1 MKERTAESYIASAK
15 EVLKIEA
22 DAVLAL
28 QTEINEN
35 FVAICELLRDCR
47 GRVVVT
53 GMGKSGHVGNKIAA
67 TLASTGTPAFFVHPA
82 EASHGDL
89 GMLTELDVV
98 LALSNSGETDEIL
111 SILPIIARRQIPLV
125 SMTGNANSTLAKAA
139 NYHLLVAVK
148 REACPL
154 NLAPTAST
162 TAALAMGDA
171 IAVTLLEMRGFTSED
186 FAFSH
191 PGGKLGRRLLLR
203 VRDIMAPFEDLAAV
217 AETASLTDTL
227 LAMTQKPLGVSVAV
241 DTDQQLLGVFTEGD
255 LRRSLM
261 TGKDVHE
268 LTMADCM
275 TKMPFTI
282 QPDALAVD
290 AVHLMETKR
299 ITALPVVEN
308 GKVLGVINMHH
319 LLQARVI

>member
-28 QTEINEN
+28 QTEINDN

-98 LALSNSGETDEIL
+98 LALSNSGETDEII

-162 TAALAMGDA
+162 TSALAMGDA
-171 IAVTLLEMRGFTSED
+171 VAVTLLEMRGFTSED

-191 PGGKLGRRLLLR
+191 PGGKLGRRL
-203 VRDIMAPFEDLAAV
+203 PFEDLAAV
-217 AETASLTDTL
+217 SETASLTDTL

-241 DTDQQLLGVFTEGD
+241 DADQQLLGVFTEGD

-275 TKMPFTI
+275 TKTPFTI

>member
-1 MKERTAESYIASAK
+1 MKERTAEKYIASAK

-22 DAVLAL
+22 DAVSAL
-28 QTEINEN
+28 QSEIDAN
-35 FVAICELLRDCR
+35 FVEICKLLRDCR

-89 GMLTELDVV
+89 GMLTEIDVV
-98 LALSNSGETDEIL
+98 LALSNSGETDEII
-111 SILPIIARRQIPLV
+111 SILPILARRQIPLV
-125 SMTGNANSTLAKAA
+125 SMTGNEDSTLARAS
-139 NYHLLVAVK
+139 NYHLLVKVE

-171 IAVTLLEMRGFTSED
+171 VAVTLLEMRGFTSED

-203 VRDIMAPFEDLAAV
+203 VQDIMAPFEELAAI
-217 AETASLTDTL
+217 AESSSLTDVL

-241 DTDQQLLGVFTEGD
+241 DDKHHLLGVFTEGD

-275 TKMPFTI
+275 TRTPFTI
-282 QPDALAVD
+282 SPDALAVD

-299 ITALPVVEN
+299 ITSLPVVKD
-308 GKVLGVINMHH
+308 GIVLGLIHMHH

>member
-1 MKERTAESYIASAK
+1 MKNERDDYISSAK
-15 EVLKIEA
+15 QVLTIEA
-22 DAVLAL
+22 NAVLAL
-28 QTEINEN
+28 QSEINAN
-35 FVAICELLRDCR
+35 FIEICELLRGCK

-89 GMLTELDVV
+89 GMLTEHDIV
-98 LALSNSGETDEIL
+98 LALSNSGETDEII
-111 SILPIIARRQIPLV
+111 SILPIIARRKIPLV
-125 SMTGNANSTLAKAA
+125 SMTGDAHSTLAK
-139 NYHLLVAVK
+139 NSTFHILVKVE

-171 IAVTLLEMRGFTSED
+171 IAVTLLEMRGFTPDD

-203 VRDIMAPFEDLAAV
+203 VEDIMAPFAELAAIS
-217 AETASLTDTL
+217 ENSSLTDTL
-227 LAMTQKPLGVSVAV
+227 LAMTQKPLGVSMAV
-241 DTDQQLLGVFTEGD
+241 DENQLLLGVFTEGD

-261 TGKDVHE
+261 TGRDIHG
-268 LTMADCM
+268 LTLKDCM
-275 TKMPFTI
+275 TTKPITI
-282 QPDALAVD
+282 APDALAVD

-299 ITALPVVEN
+299 ITALPVVRD
-308 GKVLGVINMHH
+308 GKVLGVVNMHH

>member
-1 MKERTAESYIASAK
+1 MSDTAQDYIASAK
-15 EVLKIEA
+15 EVLTIEA
-22 DAVLAL
+22 DAVLKL
-28 QTEINEN
+28 QSQIDDN
-35 FVAICELLRDCR
+35 FIAICELLKNCK
-47 GRVVVT
+47 GRVVVS
-53 GMGKSGHVGNKIAA
+53 GMGKSGHIGSKIAA

-89 GMLTELDVV
+89 GMLTQDDVV
-98 LALSNSGETDEIL
+98 LALSNSGETDEIIA
-111 SILPIIARRQIPLV
+111 ILPIIARRNIPLIAL
-125 SMTGNANSTLAKAA
+125 TGNEASTLAKMADF
-139 NYHLLVAVK
+139 HLLVRVEK
-148 REACPL
+148 EACPL

-203 VRDIMAPFEDLAAV
+203 VADIMAPLTELAALP
-217 AETASLTDTL
+217 ANTTLTDTL
-227 LAMTQKPLGVSVAV
+227 LAMTQKPLGAAVAI
-241 DTDQQLLGVFTEGD
+241 DNEGMLQGIFTEGD

-261 TGKDVHE
+261 TGRDIHD
-268 LTMADCM
+268 LRLADCM
-275 TKMPFTI
+275 TVAPFKVA
-282 QPDALAVD
+282 PDALAVD

-308 GKVLGVINMHH
+308 GKVLGLINMHH

>member
-1 MKERTAESYIASAK
+1 MPNMRDSYISSAK
-15 EVLKIEA
+15 NVLTIEA
-22 DAVLAL
+22 NAVLAL
-28 QTEINEN
+28 QSEINDN
-35 FVAICELLRDCR
+35 FIDICELLRGCS

-53 GMGKSGHVGNKIAA
+53 GMGKSGHVGSKIAA

-89 GMLTELDVV
+89 GMLTEHDVV
-98 LALSNSGETDEIL
+98 LALSNSGETDEII
-111 SILPIIARRQIPLV
+111 SILPIIARRKIPLI
-125 SMTGNANSTLAKAA
+125 SMTGNQNSTLAK
-139 NYHLLVAVK
+139 NSTYHLLVKVE

-171 IAVTLLEMRGFTSED
+171 IAVTLLEMRGFTSDD

-203 VRDIMAPFEDLAAV
+203 VQDIMAPLEELAAV
-217 AETASLTDTL
+217 PETTSLTDTL

-241 DTDQQLLGVFTEGD
+241 DADDILLGVFTEGD

-261 TGKDVHE
+261 TGRDIHD
-268 LTMADCM
+268 LQLRDCM
-275 TKMPFTI
+275 TREPYI
-282 QPDALAVD
+282 IAPDALAVD

-299 ITALPVVEN
+299 ITALPVVED
-308 GKVLGVINMHH
+308 GKVLGVVNMHH

>member
-1 MKERTAESYIASAK
+1 MRERTAMSYIASAK

-28 QTEINEN
+28 QSEIDEN
-35 FVAICELLRDCR
+35 FIAICELLRDCR

-89 GMLTELDVV
+89 GMLTEIDVV
-98 LALSNSGETDEIL
+98 LALSNSGETDELI
-111 SILPIIARRQIPLV
+111 SILPIIARRKIPLI
-125 SMTGNANSTLAKAA
+125 SMTGNDHSTLAKSS
-139 NYHLLVAVK
+139 NFHLLVKVE

-203 VRDIMAPFEDLAAV
+203 VEDIMAPFEELAAV
-217 AETASLTDTL
+217 SEETSLTETL
-227 LAMTQKPLGVSVAV
+227 LAMTQKPLGVSVAI
-241 DTDQQLLGVFTEGD
+241 DSEQHLLGVFTEGD

-275 TKMPFTI
+275 TRTPFTI
-282 QPDALAVD
+282 SPEALAVD
-290 AVHLMETKR
+290 AVHLMETER
-299 ITALPVVEN
+299 ITALPVVAN
-308 GKVLGVINMHH
+308 QVVLGVINMHH

>member
-1 MKERTAESYIASAK
+1 MKNERADYIASAK
-15 EVLKIEA
+15 RVLTIEA

-28 QTEINEN
+28 QSEIDET
-35 FVAICELLRDCR
+35 FIKICELLRGCQ

-53 GMGKSGHVGNKIAA
+53 GMGKSGHVGSKIAA
-67 TLASTGTPAFFVHPA
+67 TLASTGTPSFFVHPA

-89 GMLTELDVV
+89 GMLTEHDVV
-98 LALSNSGETDEIL
+98 LALSNSGETDEII
-111 SILPIIARRQIPLV
+111 SILPIIARRKIPLV
-125 SMTGNANSTLAKAA
+125 SMTGNASSTLAK
-139 NYHLLVAVK
+139 NSTYHLLVKVE

-203 VRDIMAPFEDLAAV
+203 VEDIMAPFAELAAIP
-217 AETASLTDTL
+217 ETSTLTDTL

-241 DTDQQLLGVFTEGD
+241 DANHKLLGVFTEGD

-261 TGKDVHE
+261 TGRDVHE
-268 LTMADCM
+268 LTLKDCM
-275 TKMPFTI
+275 TASPFTI
-282 QPDALAVD
+282 APDALAVD

-299 ITALPVVEN
+299 ITALPVVKE
-308 GKVLGVINMHH
+308 GIVLGVVNMHH

>member
-28 QTEINEN
+28 QSEIDAN
-35 FVAICELLRDCR
+35 FVEICELLRDCR

-53 GMGKSGHVGNKIAA
+53 GMGKSGHVGSKIAA

-89 GMLTELDVV
+89 GMLTEIDVV
-98 LALSNSGETDEIL
+98 LALSNSGETDEII
-111 SILPIIARRQIPLV
+111 SILPIIARRKIPLI
-125 SMTGNANSTLAKAA
+125 SMTGNENSTLARAS
-139 NYHLLVAVK
+139 NFHLLVKVE

-171 IAVTLLEMRGFTSED
+171 VAVTLLEMRGFTSED

-203 VRDIMAPFEDLAAV
+203 VQDIMAPFEELAAI
-217 AETASLTDTL
+217 AENTSLTDTL

-241 DTDQQLLGVFTEGD
+241 DEDHHLLGVFTEGE

-275 TKMPFTI
+275 TRTPFTI
-282 QPDALAVD
+282 SPDALAVD

-299 ITALPVVEN
+299 ITSLPVVKDN
-308 GKVLGVINMHH
+308 IVLGLIHMHH

>member
-1 MKERTAESYIASAK
+1 MSEVNDYISRAK
-15 EVLKIEA
+15 EVFKIEA
-22 DAVLAL
+22 EAILAL
-28 QTEINEN
+28 ESEIDMN
-35 FVAICELLRDCR
+35 FIKICELLRDCR

-53 GMGKSGHVGNKIAA
+53 GMGKSGHVGSKIAA

-98 LALSNSGETDEIL
+98 LALSNSGETDEIV
-111 SILPIIARRQIPLV
+111 SILPIISRRQIPLV
-125 SMTGNANSTLAKAA
+125 SMTGNASSTLAK
-139 NYHLLVAVK
+139 NSDFHLLVKVE

-203 VRDIMAPFEDLAAV
+203 VEDIMAPFDELAALPE
-217 AETASLTDTL
+217 ATSLSDTL

-241 DTDQQLLGVFTEGD
+241 DDGRNLLGVFTEGD

-261 TGKDVHE
+261 QGKDVHE
-268 LTMADCM
+268 LTLGDCI
-275 TKMPFTI
+275 TRSPYTI
-282 QPDALAVD
+282 APDSLAVD
-290 AVHLMETKR
+290 AVYMMETKR
-299 ITALPVVEN
+299 ITALPVVKDN
-308 GKVLGVINMHH
+308 IVLGVVNMHH

>member
-1 MKERTAESYIASAK
+1 MDAQREIYLTHAK
-15 EVLKIEA
+15 NVLTIEA

-28 QTEINEN
+28 QSEIDEN
-35 FVAICELLRDCR
+35 FLQICDLLKDCR

-53 GMGKSGHVGNKIAA
+53 GMGKSGHIGNKIAA
-67 TLASTGTPAFFVHPA
+67 TMASTGTPAFFLHPA

-89 GMLTELDVV
+89 GMITEEDVV
-98 LALSNSGETDEIL
+98 LALSNSGETDEIIA
-111 SILPIIARRQIPLV
+111 ILPIISRRDIPLV
-125 SMTGNANSTLAKAA
+125 AMTGNQHSTLAKSAD
-139 NYHLLVAVK
+139 YHLLVKVEK
-148 REACPL
+148 EACPL

-171 IAVTLLEMRGFTSED
+171 LAVTLLEMRGFTSED

-203 VRDIMAPFEDLAAV
+203 VADIMAPFEELAALP
-217 AETASLTDTL
+217 ESTTLTDTL
-227 LAMTQKPLGVSVAV
+227 LAMTKKPLGVSVAI
-241 DTDQQLLGVFTEGD
+241 DDQQMLLGVFTEGD

-261 TGKDVHE
+261 TGRDIHE
-268 LTMADCM
+268 LTLGDCI
-275 TKMPFTI
+275 TRTPYI
-282 QPDALAVD
+282 IAPDALAVD

-299 ITALPVVEN
+299 ITALPVVEA

>member
-1 MKERTAESYIASAK
+1 MSDTAQDYIASAK
-15 EVLKIEA
+15 EVLTIEA
-22 DAVLAL
+22 DAVLKL
-28 QTEINEN
+28 QSQIDDN
-35 FVAICELLRDCR
+35 FIAICELLKNCK
-47 GRVVVT
+47 GRVVVS
-53 GMGKSGHVGNKIAA
+53 GMGKSGHIGSKIAA

-89 GMLTELDVV
+89 GMLTPEDVV
-98 LALSNSGETDEIL
+98 LALSNSGETDEIIA
-111 SILPIIARRQIPLV
+111 ILPIIARRNIPLIAL
-125 SMTGNANSTLAKAA
+125 TGNEASTLAKMADF
-139 NYHLLVAVK
+139 HLLVRVEK
-148 REACPL
+148 EACPL

-203 VRDIMAPFEDLAAV
+203 VADIMAPLTELAALP
-217 AETASLTDTL
+217 ANTTLTDTL
-227 LAMTQKPLGVSVAV
+227 LAMTQKPLGAAVAM
-241 DTDQQLLGVFTEGD
+241 DNEAMLQGIFTEGD

-261 TGKDVHE
+261 TGRDIHD
-268 LTMADCM
+268 LTLADCM
-275 TKMPFTI
+275 TVEPFKVA
-282 QPDALAVD
+282 PDALAVD

-308 GKVLGVINMHH
+308 GKVLGLINMHH

>member
-1 MKERTAESYIASAK
+1 MKERTTMSYIASAK

-28 QTEINEN
+28 QSEINEN
-35 FVAICELLRDCR
+35 FVEICELLRDCR

-89 GMLTELDVV
+89 GMLTEIDVV
-98 LALSNSGETDEIL
+98 LALSNSGETDEII
-111 SILPIIARRQIPLV
+111 SILPILARRQIPLI
-125 SMTGNANSTLAKAA
+125 SMTGNEHSTLARAS
-139 NYHLLVAVK
+139 NFHLLVKVA

-171 IAVTLLEMRGFTSED
+171 VAVTLLEMRGFTSED

-203 VRDIMAPFEDLAAV
+203 VQDIMAPFEDLAAIP
-217 AETASLTDTL
+217 ETTSLTDTL

-241 DTDQQLLGVFTEGD
+241 DDGQQLLGVFTEGD

-268 LTMADCM
+268 LTLADCM
-275 TKMPFTI
+275 TRTPFTI
-282 QPDALAVD
+282 SPDALAVD

-308 GKVLGVINMHH
+308 NVVLGVINMHH

>member
-1 MKERTAESYIASAK
+1 MPNKRDSYISSAK
-15 EVLKIEA
+15 KVLTIEA
-22 DAVLAL
+22 NAVLAL
-28 QTEINEN
+28 QSEINDN
-35 FVAICELLRDCR
+35 FIEICELLRGCS

-53 GMGKSGHVGNKIAA
+53 GMGKSGHVGSKIAA

-89 GMLTELDVV
+89 GMLTDHDVV
-98 LALSNSGETDEIL
+98 LALSNSGETDEII
-111 SILPIIARRQIPLV
+111 SILPIISRRKIPLV
-125 SMTGNANSTLAKAA
+125 SMTGNATSTLAK
-139 NYHLLVAVK
+139 NSTYHLQVK
-148 REACPL
+148 VEREACPL

-171 IAVTLLEMRGFTSED
+171 IAVTLLEMRGFTSDD

-203 VRDIMAPFEDLAAV
+203 VEDIMAPLSELAAV
-217 AETASLTDTL
+217 PEETSLTDTL
-227 LAMTQKPLGVSVAV
+227 LAMTQKPLGVSVAI
-241 DTDQQLLGVFTEGD
+241 DADNMLLGVFTEGD

-261 TGKDVHE
+261 TGRDIHDLQLK
-268 LTMADCM
+268 DCM
-275 TKMPFTI
+275 TREPFTI
-282 QPDALAVD
+282 APDALAVD

-299 ITALPVVEN
+299 ITALPVVES
-308 GKVLGVINMHH
+308 GKVLGVVNMHH

>member
-1 MKERTAESYIASAK
+1 MKNERDDYISSAK
-15 EVLKIEA
+15 QVLTIEA
-22 DAVLAL
+22 NAVLAL
-28 QTEINEN
+28 QSEINAN
-35 FVAICELLRDCR
+35 FIEICELLRGCE

-89 GMLTELDVV
+89 GMLTEHDIV
-98 LALSNSGETDEIL
+98 LALSNSGETDEII
-111 SILPIIARRQIPLV
+111 SILPIIARRKIPLV
-125 SMTGNANSTLAKAA
+125 SMTGDANSTLAK
-139 NYHLLVAVK
+139 NSTFHILVKVE

-171 IAVTLLEMRGFTSED
+171 IAVTLLEMRGFTPDD

-203 VRDIMAPFEDLAAV
+203 VEDIMAPFAELAAIS
-217 AETASLTDTL
+217 ENSSLTDTL
-227 LAMTQKPLGVSVAV
+227 LAMTQKPLGVSMAV
-241 DTDQQLLGVFTEGD
+241 DENQLLLGVFTEGD

-261 TGKDVHE
+261 TGRDIHG
-268 LTMADCM
+268 LTLKDCM
-275 TKMPFTI
+275 TTTPITI
-282 QPDALAVD
+282 APDALAVD

-299 ITALPVVEN
+299 ITALPVVRD
-308 GKVLGVINMHH
+308 GKVLGVVNMHH

>member
-1 MKERTAESYIASAK
+1 MSAQINDYLAHAK
-15 EVLKIEA
+15 EVLAIEA
-22 DAVLAL
+22 DAVLKL
-28 QTEINEN
+28 QSEIDEN
-35 FVAICELLRDCR
+35 FLKICELLKACR

-67 TLASTGTPAFFVHPA
+67 TMASTGTPSFFVHPA

-89 GMLTELDVV
+89 GMLTEQDVV
-98 LALSNSGETDEIL
+98 LALSNSGETDEIIA
-111 SILPIIARRQIPLV
+111 ILPIIARRNIPLIA
-125 SMTGNANSTLAKAA
+125 MTGNAQSTLARSA
-139 NYHLLVAVK
+139 NFHLLVKVEK
-148 REACPL
+148 EACPL

-171 IAVTLLEMRGFTSED
+171 LAVTLLEMRGFTSED

-203 VRDIMAPFEDLAAV
+203 VSDIMAPFEELAALP
-217 AETASLTDTL
+217 ENTSLTDTL

-241 DTDQQLLGVFTEGD
+241 DSAQNLLGVFTEGD

-261 TGKDVHE
+261 TGRDIHD
-268 LTMADCM
+268 LTLGDCI
-275 TKMPFTI
+275 TRTPFI
-282 QPDALAVD
+282 IAPDALAVD
-290 AVHLMETKR
+290 AVHLMETKK
-299 ITALPVVEN
+299 ITALPVVES

>member
-1 MKERTAESYIASAK
+1 MSDTAQDYIASAK
-15 EVLKIEA
+15 EVLTIEA
-22 DAVLAL
+22 DAVLKL
-28 QTEINEN
+28 QSQIDDN
-35 FVAICELLRDCR
+35 FIAICELLKNCK
-47 GRVVVT
+47 GRVVVS
-53 GMGKSGHVGNKIAA
+53 GMGKSGHIGSKIAA

-89 GMLTELDVV
+89 GMLTQDDVV
-98 LALSNSGETDEIL
+98 LALSNSGETDEIIA
-111 SILPIIARRQIPLV
+111 ILPIIARRNIPLIAL
-125 SMTGNANSTLAKAA
+125 TGNEASTLAKMADF
-139 NYHLLVAVK
+139 HLLVRVEK
-148 REACPL
+148 EACPL

-203 VRDIMAPFEDLAAV
+203 VADIMAPLTELAALP
-217 AETASLTDTL
+217 ANTTLTDTL
-227 LAMTQKPLGVSVAV
+227 LAMTQKPLGAAVAI
-241 DTDQQLLGVFTEGD
+241 DNEGMLQGIFTEGD

-261 TGKDVHE
+261 TGRDIHD
-268 LTMADCM
+268 LTLAKCM
-275 TKMPFTI
+275 TVAPFKVA
-282 QPDALAVD
+282 PDALAVD

-308 GKVLGVINMHH
+308 GKVLGLINMHH

>member
-1 MKERTAESYIASAK
+1 MSEVNDYISRAK
-15 EVLKIEA
+15 EVFKIEA
-22 DAVLAL
+22 EAILAL
-28 QTEINEN
+28 ESEIDMN
-35 FVAICELLRDCR
+35 FIKICELLRDCR

-53 GMGKSGHVGNKIAA
+53 GMGKSGHVGSKISA

-98 LALSNSGETDEIL
+98 LALSNSGETDEIV
-111 SILPIIARRQIPLV
+111 SILPIISRRQIPLV
-125 SMTGNANSTLAKAA
+125 SMTGNASSTLAK
-139 NYHLLVAVK
+139 NSDFHLLVKVE

-203 VRDIMAPFEDLAAV
+203 VEDIMAPFDELAALPE
-217 AETASLTDTL
+217 ATSLSDTL

-241 DTDQQLLGVFTEGD
+241 DDARNLLGVFTEGD

-261 TGKDVHE
+261 QGKDVHE
-268 LTMADCM
+268 LTLGDCI
-275 TKMPFTI
+275 TRSPYTI
-282 QPDALAVD
+282 APDSLAVD
-290 AVHLMETKR
+290 AVHMMETKR
-299 ITALPVVEN
+299 ITALPVVKDN
-308 GKVLGVINMHH
+308 IVLGVVNMHH

>member
-1 MKERTAESYIASAK
+1 MSDTAQDYIASAK
-15 EVLKIEA
+15 EVLTIEA
-22 DAVLAL
+22 DAVLKL
-28 QTEINEN
+28 QSQIDDN
-35 FVAICELLRDCR
+35 FIAICELLKNCK
-47 GRVVVT
+47 GRVVVS
-53 GMGKSGHVGNKIAA
+53 GMGKSGHIGSKIAA

-89 GMLTELDVV
+89 GMLTQDDVV
-98 LALSNSGETDEIL
+98 LALSNSGETDEIIA
-111 SILPIIARRQIPLV
+111 ILPIIARRNIPLIAL
-125 SMTGNANSTLAKAA
+125 TGNEASTLAKMADF
-139 NYHLLVAVK
+139 HLLVRVEK
-148 REACPL
+148 EACPL

-203 VRDIMAPFEDLAAV
+203 VADIMAPLTELAALP
-217 AETASLTDTL
+217 ANTTLTDTL
-227 LAMTQKPLGVSVAV
+227 LAMTQKPLGAAVAM
-241 DTDQQLLGVFTEGD
+241 DDEGMLQGIFTEGD

-261 TGKDVHE
+261 TGRDIHD
-268 LTMADCM
+268 LRLADCM
-275 TKMPFTI
+275 TVAPFKVA
-282 QPDALAVD
+282 PDALAVD

-308 GKVLGVINMHH
+308 GKVLGLINMHH

>member
-1 MKERTAESYIASAK
+1 MEERTTMSYIASAK

-28 QTEINEN
+28 QSEINEN
-35 FVAICELLRDCR
+35 FVEICELLRDCR

-89 GMLTELDVV
+89 GMLTEIDVV
-98 LALSNSGETDEIL
+98 LALSNSGETDEII
-111 SILPIIARRQIPLV
+111 SILPILARRQIPLI
-125 SMTGNANSTLAKAA
+125 SMTGNEHSTLARAS
-139 NYHLLVAVK
+139 NFHLLVKVA

-171 IAVTLLEMRGFTSED
+171 VAVTLLEMRGFTSED

-203 VRDIMAPFEDLAAV
+203 VQDIMAPFEDLAAIP
-217 AETASLTDTL
+217 ETTSLTDTL

-241 DTDQQLLGVFTEGD
+241 DDGQQLLGVFTEGD

-268 LTMADCM
+268 LTLADCM
-275 TKMPFTI
+275 TRTPFTI
-282 QPDALAVD
+282 SPDALAVD

-308 GKVLGVINMHH
+308 NVVLGVINMHH

>member
-1 MKERTAESYIASAK
+1 MKNERDDYISSAK
-15 EVLKIEA
+15 QVLTIEA
-22 DAVLAL
+22 NAVLAL
-28 QTEINEN
+28 QSEINAN
-35 FVAICELLRDCR
+35 FIEICELLRGCK

-89 GMLTELDVV
+89 GMLTEHDIV
-98 LALSNSGETDEIL
+98 LALSNSGETDEII
-111 SILPIIARRQIPLV
+111 SILPIIARRKIPLV
-125 SMTGNANSTLAKAA
+125 SMTGDAHSTLAK
-139 NYHLLVAVK
+139 NSTFHILVKVE

-171 IAVTLLEMRGFTSED
+171 IAVTLLEMRGFTPDD

-203 VRDIMAPFEDLAAV
+203 VEDIMAPFAELAAIS
-217 AETASLTDTL
+217 ENSSLTDTL
-227 LAMTQKPLGVSVAV
+227 LAMTQKPLGVSMAV
-241 DTDQQLLGVFTEGD
+241 DENQLLLGVFTEGD

-261 TGKDVHE
+261 TGRDIHG
-268 LTMADCM
+268 LTLKDCM
-275 TKMPFTI
+275 TTKPITI
-282 QPDALAVD
+282 APDALAVD
-290 AVHLMETKR
+290 AVHLMETRR
-299 ITALPVVEN
+299 ITALPVVRD
-308 GKVLGVINMHH
+308 GKVLGVVNMHH